1 MPANDARTF
10 LPRDRATLSLRH
22 DLTDRLR
29 ATAGWRWQSAT
40 SRAVGGAR
48 VRQDSH
54 ALLDLGVSYRI
65 DRRWTV
71 AAQVR
76 NVTNQKYINS
86 LYWEQAYYG
95 APRHAQ
101 LTVNWSH

>member
-1 MPANDARTF
+1 MNSTSAARAADWGVEVVAIPDVPST
-10 LPRDRATLSLRH
+10 LEGLDVTLATLDRA
-22 DLTDRLR
+22 
-29 ATAGWRWQSAT
+29 
-40 SRAVGGAR
+40 
-48 VRQDSH
+48 
-54 ALLDLGVSYRI
+54 GVSYRI
-65 DRRWTV
+65 DRHWTV